1 MFDSTKLSS
10 VNCFI
15 EISKLVSQADLDWV
29 ADIVGFDHRPA
40 NLKGLM
46 DSTGITTFPL
56 SFTFMLKQLEEGLPI
71 DLAGGDVFLYK
82 HKEKYL
88 ELTGCENENEKESVV
103 ILPDSRVIYGIT
115 HERTYGQM
123 ILSMVLGAGDCG
135 FPDEWDSVY
144 ELYKDFK

>member
-29 ADIVGFDHRPA
+29 AGIVGFDHRPS
-40 NLKGLM
+40 NLKSLM
-46 DSTGITTFPL
+46 GSVGIEIFPL

-88 ELTGCENENEKESVV
+88 ELTGCENEKESMV
-103 ILPDSRVIYGIT
+103 ILPDSRVIYGVT
-115 HERTYGQM
+115 RERTYGQM

>member
-15 EISKLVSQADLDWV
+15 EISKLVSQADLDW
-29 ADIVGFDHRPA
+29 AASIVGFDHRPA
-40 NLKGLM
+40 NLKSLM
-46 DSTGITTFPL
+46 DSMGIEIFPL

-88 ELTGCENENEKESVV
+88 ELTSCENENEKESVV

>member
-29 ADIVGFDHRPA
+29 ADIVGFNHRPA
-40 NLKGLM
+40 NLKSLM
-46 DSTGITTFPL
+46 DSTGIEIFPL

-88 ELTGCENENEKESVV
+88 ELTVCENENEKESVV
-103 ILPDSRVIYGIT
+103 TLPDSRVIYGIT